1 MIKINCIAIDDESLG
16 LELIKNHIQSIPYLN
31 LVGLCQNVHEAMD
44 ILQIE
49 KVDLIFSDIEMPD
62 INGIQFLKSLSN
74 PPMTIFITAFPKYAI
89 DGYNLNVVDY
99 LLKPVS
105 FDRFLLACNKALE
118 LFLSRRRVDLSYDF
132 PKPSDSSAMEYL
144 FVTSDY
150 SLVKIRLDDVTHIEG
165 LKDYLKIYFTN
176 QTNPVLTRMTMKA
189 LEERLPPRKFFRVH
203 KSYIVSIDKIEFIRS
218 QRIKIGP
225 HLVPISN
232 SHYEIFRQKVNI

>member
-16 LELIKNHIQSIPYLN
+16 LELIKHHIQSIPYLN
-31 LVGLCQNVHEAMD
+31 LVGLCGNVHEAMD
-44 ILQIE
+44 ILQNDKI
-49 KVDLIFSDIEMPD
+49 DLIFSDIEMPG

-74 PPMTIFITAFPKYAI
+74 PPMTIFITAFHKYAM
-89 DGYNLNVVDY
+89 DGYNLNVIDY

-105 FDRFLLACNKALE
+105 FDRFLLASNKALE
-118 LFLSRRRVDLSYDF
+118 LFLSRRRMDVSHDF
-132 PKPSDSSAMEYL
+132 QKSEDSPMEYL

-176 QTNPVLTRMTMKA
+176 QVNPVLTRMTMKA

-232 SHYEIFRQKVNI
+232 SHYEVFRQKVNI

>member
-1 MIKINCIAIDDESLG
+1 MIKINCIAIDDECLG
-16 LELIKNHIQSIPYLN
+16 LELVKNHIQAIPFLN
-31 LVGLCQNVHEAMD
+31 LVGVCRNVHEAMD
-44 ILQIE
+44 ILQNE
-49 KVDLIFSDIEMPD
+49 KIDLIFSDIEMPD
-62 INGIQFLKSLSN
+62 INGIQFLKSLSH
-74 PPMTIFITAFPKYAI
+74 PPMTIFITAFHQYAL
-89 DGYNLNVVDY
+89 DGYNLNLVDY

-105 FDRFLLACNKALE
+105 FDRFLLASNKALE
-118 LFLSRRRVDLSYDF
+118 LFLSRRRVDLPYDSQ
-132 PKPSDSSAMEYL
+132 KSVDSNPGYL

-176 QTNPVLTRMTMKA
+176 QANPVLTRMTMKA

-203 KSYIVSIDKIEFIRS
+203 KSYIVAIDKIEFIRS

-232 SHYEIFRQKVNI
+232 SHYEVFRQKVNI

>member
-1 MIKINCIAIDDESLG
+1 MIKINCISIDDECLG
-16 LELIKNHIQSIPYLN
+16 LELVKNHIQAIPYLN
-31 LVGLCQNVHEAMD
+31 LVGLCRNVHEAMD
-44 ILQIE
+44 ILQNE
-49 KVDLIFSDIEMPD
+49 KIDLIFSDIEMPD

-74 PPMTIFITAFPKYAI
+74 PPMTIFITAFHQYALE
-89 DGYNLNVVDY
+89 GYNLNLVDY

-105 FDRFLLACNKALE
+105 FDRFLLASNKALD
-118 LFLSRRRVDLSYDF
+118 LFLSRRRANLPYDSQKPVDSN
-132 PKPSDSSAMEYL
+132 PGYL

-189 LEERLPPRKFFRVH
+189 LEERLPARKFFRVH
-203 KSYIVSIDKIEFIRS
+203 KSYIVAIDKIEFIRS

-232 SHYEIFRQKVNI
+232 SHYEVFRQKVNI